1 MRIIIGTN
9 IISFT
14 GVDLPFGWLGNMFA
28 SPIEHNG
35 IKWRTP
41 EALFQSLRFSDPSLI
56 KLCLE
61 AKSPFGLK
69 LSLKKLQDRMVII
82 PKSDQDIQNMR
93 MVLRLKFSQYPE
105 LKEQLIA
112 TGSAILIED
121 VTARKSGNSKFWGA
135 YLDNGYWIGE
145 NMLGTLLMELR
156 SELLNGDLP
165 ED

>member
-14 GVDLPFGWLGNMFA
+14 GVDLPFGWLGNMYA
-28 SPIEHNG
+28 SPIEYDG
-35 IKWRTP
+35 ITWRTP
-41 EALFQSLRFSDPSLI
+41 EALFQSLRFSDPSLV
-56 KLCLE
+56 KFCLE

-105 LKEQLIA
+105 LQEQLIA

-121 VTARKSGNSKFWGA
+121 VTARKSGNSMFWGA
-135 YLDNGYWIGE
+135 CRDGSNWIGE

-156 SELLNGDLP
+156 NELLNGYIP
-165 ED
+165 KG